1 MSVQFSLVVPT
12 YNERANI
19 DGLVRDIHEA
29 MAGFSYELIVVDDN
43 SPDGTADRARELSQD
58 FPLVVLQRSGK
69 LGLASAVVDGWRL
82 AQGEALGVIDAD
94 GSHDQRIL
102 PDLVSAVISGEAELA
117 VGSRYIPGGGMG
129 NWPLYRQFISRVAV
143 SMAKPICPI
152 NDLTS
157 GYLVVHRRV
166 LENVALDPV
175 GFKIGLEVMMRG
187 QYRTFCE
194 VPYVF
199 CDRARGAS
207 KLGSKEVMA
216 YLGQLGSL
224 FVDWMESRPRRT
236 RVVNW
241 RRGSDSPDASL
252 EESRADL
259 ASASRSAAG

>member
-58 FPLVVLQRSGK
+58 FPVVVLQRAGK

-82 AQGEALGVIDAD
+82 AKGDVLGVIDAD

-102 PDLVSAVISGEAELA
+102 PDLVSAVLSGQAELA

-157 GYLVVHRRV
+157 GYVVLHRKV

-187 QYRTFCE
+187 HYRTFCE

-199 CDRARGAS
+199 SDRARGAS
-207 KLGSKEVMA
+207 KLGSKEILA

-224 FVDWMESRPRRT
+224 FFDWMESRPRRT

-241 RRGSDSPDASL
+241 QGRPQADQSVK
-252 EESRADL
+252 EEPVAGL
-259 ASASRSAAG
+259 ASHSAAS